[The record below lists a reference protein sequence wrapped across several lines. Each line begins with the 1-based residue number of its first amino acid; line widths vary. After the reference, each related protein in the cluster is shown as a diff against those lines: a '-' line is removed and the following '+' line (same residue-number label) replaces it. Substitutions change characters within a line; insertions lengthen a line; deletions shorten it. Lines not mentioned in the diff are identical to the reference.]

1 MTTTKTFP
9 RTTPSDRDIDARG
22 VLAFVDALESTPGV
36 EPHSLMLLRHGQVV
50 AQGWWQPY
58 AADRVHLL
66 YSLSKSF
73 TAAAVGIAVRENLI
87 DLDATALSYFPE
99 LDAEITD
106 ERSRRI
112 RVRHLLAMASGHRE
126 ETLDRARAA
135 DPTNTVRGF
144 LLTPPDE
151 EPGSVFAYN
160 QPCTYTLA
168 SIVRRVSGGS
178 LVEYLRPRLLDPLGI
193 DDLAWRRDETGAE
206 LGYSGCYAPTSAIA
220 ALGQLY
226 LQRGVWDGERIL
238 DEDWVAAATT
248 TQVENPG
255 EENPDW
261 SQGYGFQFWM
271 ARHGFRGDGAYGQF
285 CVVLPEQDVVLAI
298 TGQSLDMQ
306 AVLDAAWQHLLP
318 AVDRPSDAD
327 ADTALEARLASLGL
341 PAVRGASLPEHV
353 AGRALRLL
361 PGAALDA
368 VGFDRGAHGIRLTVS
383 ADGASASVPVG
394 EGKWAVEGAL
404 AASAATRSDGAVL
417 VALRFVETPHLLWL
431 RVDLAAGTVGTTWE
445 TEPLHD
451 GALTLHRPAD

>member
-9 RTTPSDRDIDARG
+9 RTTPSARDIDARG

-36 EPHSLMLLRHGQVV
+36 EPHSLMLLRQGQVV

-58 AADRVHLL
+58 TADRVHLL

-226 LQRGVWDGERIL
+226 LQRGAWDGERIL
-238 DEDWVAAATT
+238 DEDWVAAATR

>member
-1 MTTTKTFP
+1 MTTTTFS
-9 RTTPSDRDIDARG
+9 RTTPSARDIDARG

-73 TAAAVGIAVRENLI
+73 TAAAVGIAVREGLI

-135 DPTNTVRGF
+135 DPTNTVRGL

-168 SIVRRVSGGS
+168 GIVRRVSGGS

-206 LGYSGCYAPTSAIA
+206 LGFSGCYAPTSAIA

-318 AVDRPSDAD
+318 AVGGPSDAA

-341 PAVRGASLPEHV
+341 PAVRGGSLQGLVDVGPLAHDD
-353 AGRALRLL
+353 AGW
-361 PGAALDA
+361 
-368 VGFDRGAHGIRLTVS
+368 RLTLDV
-383 ADGASASVPVG
+383 DGGTLSVPVG
-394 EGKWAVEGAL
+394 EGEWLVEGPLAASGAL
-404 AASAATRSDGAVL
+404 AADGRTVL
-417 VALRFVETPHLLWL
+417 VDVRFVETPHLAHV
-431 RVDLAAGTVGTTWE
+431 RIDRQTGTATTAWE

-451 GALTLHRPAD
+451 GPLTLRRPAD